1 MISLQSDG
9 SARARFEAELW
20 PEGPVCPHCGLQGR
34 SKKLDQREGAAMHG
48 RAGLHQCR
56 SCRKQF
62 TVTVGTVFEGSRIPL
77 DKWLR
82 AIQLMCE
89 TQEGVNARQLQG
101 ELDLGSY
108 RSASFICRR
117 IRWAMTR
124 SPMAEALLEATRGQA
139 ESVAAKGARKV
150 GRPSGR
156 AVSQ

>member
-1 MISLQSDG
+1 MISPQSDRA
-9 SARARFEAELW
+9 ARARFEAELW
-20 PEGPVCPHCGLQGR
+20 PDGAVCPHCGLQGR
-34 SKKLDQREGAAMHG
+34 SKKLEQRDGTAAHG

-89 TQEGVNARQLQG
+89 TPEGVNARQLQRQLG
-101 ELDLGSY
+101 LGSY

-124 SPMAEALLEATRGQA
+124 SPMAEALREARRGKA
-139 ESVAAKGARKV
+139 GVA
-150 GRPSGR
+150 
-156 AVSQ
+156 Q